1 MFRLQVFRWAFCLC
15 LLFAA
20 SVADCAVSTSLAR
33 PEPPSVYGL
42 VEIAMVALGAGVLL
56 APAMSAAQDG
66 AVKIG
71 VLDDMSGP
79 YSENTG
85 PGDLLAVRMAVADF
99 GGSVLGK
106 PIEVVSAD
114 MQNKVDVGV
123 GIARRWYEQEQVDLI
138 IGIPH
143 SAIALAV
150 VRLAEEKN
158 RLVMPTAAATAELTG
173 KACSAHS
180 VHWVYDTYGQSKTI
194 ANAIVKQGGDS
205 WFFITVDYAFGIA
218 LEQNASEF
226 VKAGGGK
233 VLGSARHPLNTADF
247 SSYLLQAQA
256 SKAKVVVMA
265 NGGTDLTNAIKQA
278 KEFGL
283 DKGGQRL
290 AALLIQYP
298 EVHALGLKTAQGLLM
313 ASSFY
318 WDMSPEARA
327 FTDRFAAAKGM
338 PPTMIQAG
346 TYGATLHY
354 LKAVKAAGTDEAK
367 AVMAKMKEM
376 PINDFMTRNGRIRVD
391 GRVIRDMYL
400 MQAKTP
406 EESKGEW
413 DLAKIVAT
421 IPGDQAFR
429 PLNEGGCP
437 LVTK

>member
-1 MFRLQVFRWAFCLC
+1 MRWLK
-15 LLFAA
+15 
-20 SVADCAVSTSLAR
+20 
-33 PEPPSVYGL
+33 
-42 VEIAMVALGAGVLL
+42 IAMVALGAGVLL
-56 APAMSAAQDG
+56 APTESAAVGG

-226 VKAGGGK
+226 VKAGGGR

-354 LKAVKAAGTDEAK
+354 LKAVKAASTDEAK

>member
-1 MFRLQVFRWAFCLC
+1 MRWPIPTMTALALC
-15 LLFAA
+15 LL
-20 SVADCAVSTSLAR
+20 
-33 PEPPSVYGL
+33 
-42 VEIAMVALGAGVLL
+42 L
-56 APAMSAAQDG
+56 APSPGLAQDG

-99 GGSVLGK
+99 GGRALGK

-123 GIARRWYEQEQVDLI
+123 GIARRWYEQDQVDLI

-143 SAIALAV
+143 SAIALGV
-150 VRLAEEKN
+150 VKLAEQTN

-194 ANAIVKQGGDS
+194 ASAIVKQGGDS

-218 LEQNASEF
+218 LEQNASDF
-226 VKAGGGK
+226 VKAAGGR
-233 VLGSARHPLNTADF
+233 VLGSARHPLNTSDF
-247 SSYLLQAQA
+247 SSFLLQAQA

-265 NGGTDLTNAIKQA
+265 NGGTDITNAIKQA

-283 DKGGQRL
+283 DRGGQRL
-290 AALLIQYP
+290 AGLLIQYP
-298 EVHALGLKTAQGLLM
+298 EVHALGLPTAQGLLM
-313 ASSFY
+313 AASFY

-327 FTDRFAAAKGM
+327 FTDRFTAAKGM

-346 TYGATLHY
+346 TYGATMHY
-354 LKAVKAAGTDEAK
+354 LKAVQAAGTDEAK

-376 PINDFMTRNGRIRVD
+376 PINDFMTRQGRIRED

-400 MQAKTP
+400 MQVKTP

-413 DLAKIVAT
+413 DLARIVGT

-429 PLNEGGCP
+429 PLAEGGCP
-437 LVTK
+437 LVKK

>member
-1 MFRLQVFRWAFCLC
+1 MRWLKTA
-15 LLFAA
+15 
-20 SVADCAVSTSLAR
+20 
-33 PEPPSVYGL
+33 
-42 VEIAMVALGAGVLL
+42 IVALGATLL
-56 APAMSAAQDG
+56 LTPAMSAAQDG
-66 AVKIG
+66 MVKIG

-79 YSENTG
+79 YADNTG

-106 PIEVVSAD
+106 PIEVISAD

-123 GIARRWYEQEQVDLI
+123 GIARRWYEQDQVDLI

-143 SAIALAV
+143 SAIALGV
-150 VRLAEEKN
+150 VKLAEQAN

-180 VHWVYDTYGQSKTI
+180 VHWVYDTYGQGKTI

-218 LEQNASEF
+218 LEQNATEF
-226 VKAGGGK
+226 VKAAGGK
-233 VLGSARHPLNTADF
+233 VLGSARHPLNNADF
-247 SSYLLQAQA
+247 SSFLVQAQA

-265 NGGTDLTNAIKQA
+265 NGGADLTNAIKQA

-283 DKGGQRL
+283 DRGGQQV

-298 EVHALGLKTAQGLLM
+298 EVRALGLPTAQGLLM

-376 PINDFMTRNGRIRVD
+376 PINDFMTKNGRIRED
-391 GRVIRDMYL
+391 GRVMRDMYL

-406 EESKGEW
+406 QESKSEW
-413 DLAKIVAT
+413 DLAKIIAT
-421 IPGDQAFR
+421 IPAEQAFR
-429 PLNEGGCP
+429 PLSEGGCP
-437 LVTK
+437 LVKK

>member
-1 MFRLQVFRWAFCLC
+1 MRWLK
-15 LLFAA
+15 
-20 SVADCAVSTSLAR
+20 
-33 PEPPSVYGL
+33 
-42 VEIAMVALGAGVLL
+42 IAMVALGTGVLL

-99 GGSVLGK
+99 GGTVLGK

-218 LEQNASEF
+218 LEQNATEF
-226 VKAGGGK
+226 VKAGGGR

-247 SSYLLQAQA
+247 SSYLLQAQV

>member
-1 MFRLQVFRWAFCLC
+1 MRWLK
-15 LLFAA
+15 
-20 SVADCAVSTSLAR
+20 
-33 PEPPSVYGL
+33 
-42 VEIAMVALGAGVLL
+42 IAMVALGAGVLL
-56 APAMSAAQDG
+56 APTESAAVGG

-71 VLDDMSGP
+71 VLDDMTGP

-85 PGDLLAVRMAVADF
+85 PGDLLAVQMAVADF

-158 RLVMPTAAATAELTG
+158 RLAMPTAAATAELTG

-226 VKAGGGK
+226 VKAGGGR

>member
-1 MFRLQVFRWAFCLC
+1 MRWTAPVMTALV
-15 LLFAA
+15 L
-20 SVADCAVSTSLAR
+20 
-33 PEPPSVYGL
+33 GL
-42 VEIAMVALGAGVLL
+42 LL
-56 APAMSAAQDG
+56 APSTGLAQDG
-66 AVKIG
+66 AIKIG

-99 GGSVLGK
+99 GGRALGK
-106 PIEVVSAD
+106 PIEIVSAD

-123 GIARRWYEQEQVDLI
+123 GIARRWYEQDQVDLI

-143 SAIALAV
+143 SAIALGV
-150 VRLAEEKN
+150 VKLAEQTN

-194 ANAIVKQGGDS
+194 ASAIVKQGGDS

-218 LEQNASEF
+218 LEQNATDF
-226 VKAGGGK
+226 VKAAGGR
-233 VLGSARHPLNTADF
+233 VLGSTRHPLNTSDF
-247 SSYLLQAQA
+247 SSFLLQAQA

-265 NGGTDLTNAIKQA
+265 NGGTDITNAIKQA

-283 DKGGQRL
+283 DRGGQRL
-290 AALLIQYP
+290 AGLLIQYP
-298 EVHALGLKTAQGLLM
+298 EVHALGLPTAQGLLM
-313 ASSFY
+313 AASFY

-327 FTDRFAAAKGM
+327 FTDRFTAAKGM

-346 TYGATLHY
+346 TYGATMHY
-354 LKAVKAAGTDEAK
+354 LKAVQAAGTDEAK

-376 PINDFMTRNGRIRVD
+376 PINDFMTRQGRIRED

-400 MQAKTP
+400 MQVKTP

-413 DLAKIVAT
+413 DLARIVST
-421 IPGDQAFR
+421 IPGEQAFR
-429 PLNEGGCP
+429 PLAEGGCP
-437 LVTK
+437 LVKK

>member
-1 MFRLQVFRWAFCLC
+1 MHWLKTA
-15 LLFAA
+15 
-20 SVADCAVSTSLAR
+20 
-33 PEPPSVYGL
+33 
-42 VEIAMVALGAGVLL
+42 IVALGAGLL
-56 APAMSAAQDG
+56 LTPAISAAQDG
-66 AVKIG
+66 MVKIG

-79 YSENTG
+79 YSDNTG
-85 PGDLLAVRMAVADF
+85 PGDLLAVRMAVGDF
-99 GGSVLGK
+99 GGTVLGK

-123 GIARRWYEQEQVDLI
+123 GIARRWYEQEQVDMI

-143 SAIALAV
+143 SAIALGV
-150 VRLAEEKN
+150 VKLAEQTN

-180 VHWVYDTYGQSKTI
+180 VHWVYDTYGQGKTI

-218 LEQNASEF
+218 LEQNATEF
-226 VKAGGGK
+226 VKAAGGK
-233 VLGSARHPLNTADF
+233 VLGSARHPLNNADF
-247 SSYLLQAQA
+247 SSFLLHAQA

-283 DKGGQRL
+283 DRGGQRV

-298 EVHALGLKTAQGLLM
+298 EVRALGLPTAQGLLM

-327 FTDRFAAAKGM
+327 FTDRFTAAKGM

-367 AVMAKMKEM
+367 AVAAKMKEL
-376 PINDFMTRNGRIRVD
+376 PINDFMTKNGHIRED

-400 MQAKTP
+400 MQVKTP
-406 EESKGEW
+406 EESTGAC
-413 DLAKIVAT
+413 DLAKIIAT
-421 IPGDQAFR
+421 IPGEQAFR
-429 PLNEGGCP
+429 PLSEGGCP
-437 LVTK
+437 LVKK